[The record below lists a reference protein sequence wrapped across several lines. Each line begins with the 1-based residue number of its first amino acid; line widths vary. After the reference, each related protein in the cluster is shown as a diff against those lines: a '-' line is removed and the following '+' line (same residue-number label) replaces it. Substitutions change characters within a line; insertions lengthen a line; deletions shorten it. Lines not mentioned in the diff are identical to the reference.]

1 MNMFCLENTCKFCI
15 FIFTIRCCIFSAY
28 YDIFYWSWVVFFC
41 NLHAYSAYLQ
51 YMEDTGRSKMRQ
63 KIWSFRGFRTKY
75 LGLECPSGIF
85 PRYSLRQCKCWL
97 NGMVTS
103 KNGIIHRRYCICPIF
118 CNVLLIMSFLL
129 IMSMFL
135 ANTCIFFISK
145 LTIPCCIFSA
155 HHDIVYCSWKDLVA
169 MCMQILHICSTW
181 KTRDGRKCAK
191 NFGVLGVSGLNK

>member
-1 MNMFCLENTCKFCI
+1 
-15 FIFTIRCCIFSAY
+15 
-28 YDIFYWSWVVFFC
+28 
-41 NLHAYSAYLQ
+41 
-51 YMEDTGRSKMRQ
+51 MEDTGRSKMRQ
-63 KIWSFRGFRTKY
+63 KNWSFRGFRTKY

-129 IMSMFL
+129 IMNIFL

-145 LTIPCCIFSA
+145 FFNTMLHFFCTSWHCLLFMERFGCNVHANSAYLQYMEDTGRSKMRQEFWSFRGFRTKYINKVRMPVGIFPRQFNV
-155 HHDIVYCSWKDLVA
+155 D
-169 MCMQILHICSTW
+169 
-181 KTRDGRKCAK
+181 
-191 NFGVLGVSGLNK
+191 